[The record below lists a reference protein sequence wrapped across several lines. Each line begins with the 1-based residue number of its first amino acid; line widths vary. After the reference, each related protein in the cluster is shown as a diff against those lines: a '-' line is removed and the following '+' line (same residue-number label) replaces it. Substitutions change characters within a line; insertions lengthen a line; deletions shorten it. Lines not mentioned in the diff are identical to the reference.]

1 MRPTAL
7 VTDSTA
13 DLPEGSGPVVVP
25 AHVAF
30 SDRNFSDAEITAA
43 EYYRRLRSSDD
54 APYLSCPSEDEYRA
68 AFEKALTE
76 GGSVLCLVTPFD
88 MIPSFTSANAAAVT
102 LRPETIKIVNPGVAS
117 VGLGALLISLQEG
130 VKAGWELTRLID
142 TLDDLA
148 PASDSM
154 FVPAGLDWLD
164 RTGRLKVI
172 EERLGDLG
180 DDLIVVRAGTRLTG
194 IAAAGSRPEIHDR
207 LLTEVARR
215 AGGDRPM
222 VVCVDHAQNPEDAV
236 LIAGQA
242 RERWNVVRL
251 EISEL
256 SPTFGAQFG
265 PGAVGV
271 GVAPFL
277 ET

>member
-1 MRPTAL
+1 MTPTIL

-13 DLPEGSGPVVVP
+13 DLPDGSAIFVVP

-30 SDRNFSDAEITAA
+30 NDGNFSDAEMTAA
-43 EYYRRLRSSDD
+43 EFYRRLRSTDET
-54 APYLSCPSEDEYRA
+54 PYLSCPSEDEYRA

-102 LRPETIKIVNPGVAS
+102 LRPATIKIVNPGVPSA
-117 VGLGALLISLQEG
+117 GLGALLLSLEEG
-130 VKAGWELTRLID
+130 VKAGWQLPRLID
-142 TLDDLA
+142 AVDDLA

-154 FVPAGLDWLD
+154 FVPASLDWLD
-164 RTGRLKVI
+164 RNGRLKLI
-172 EERLGDLG
+172 EERLGELG

-194 IAAAGSRPEIHDR
+194 VAVAPTREQIHDR
-207 LLTEVARR
+207 LLTEVGRR
-215 AGGDRPM
+215 AGGGRPM
-222 VVCVDHAQNPEDAV
+222 VVCVDHAQNPEDAA
-236 LIAGQA
+236 LIADQA
-242 RERWNVVRL
+242 RQRWNVVRL
-251 EISEL
+251 EITEL
-256 SPTFGAQFG
+256 SPTFGAQLG

-271 GVAPFL
+271 GLAPFL

>member
-13 DLPEGSGPVVVP
+13 DLPDGSGPVVVP

-43 EYYRRLRSSDD
+43 EYYRRLRSSAD

-68 AFEKALTE
+68 AFEKVLTDA
-76 GGSVLCLVTPFD
+76 GSVLCLVTPFD

-102 LRPETIKIVNPGVAS
+102 LRPATIKIINPGVPSA
-117 VGLGALLISLQEG
+117 GLGALLLSLQEG
-130 VKAGWELTRLID
+130 ANAGWDVTRLID
-142 TLDDLA
+142 AVDDLA

-154 FVPAGLDWLD
+154 FVPASLDWLD
-164 RTGRLKVI
+164 RNGRLKLI
-172 EERLGDLG
+172 EERLGELG

-194 IAAAGSRPEIHDR
+194 VAVAASRDEIHDR
-207 LLTEVARR
+207 LLTEVGRR
-215 AGGDRPM
+215 AGGSRPM
-222 VVCVDHAQNPEDAV
+222 VVCVDHAQNPEDAA

-242 RERWNVVRL
+242 RQRWDVVRL
-251 EISEL
+251 EMTEL
-256 SPTFGAQFG
+256 SPTFGAQLG

-277 ET
+277 EI